1 MVKEDYMKKLRY
13 VFYAF
18 LILFFLLFIYLEILF
33 SDGGEKGIATVWNI
47 KAAYPCEFV
56 NNQWV
61 SKEVFTSSEIIYICT
76 SISTNKTLTEYDL
89 SIKVFT
95 EAEMMRNRSIFP
107 RSSRPIFEENYQF
120 SIQDK
125 YIRINYDFQPGK
137 YVVGAYYGRYI
148 LFEIPIEIIE

>member
-1 MVKEDYMKKLRY
+1 MKKFRY
-13 VFYAF
+13 AIFAF
-18 LILFFLLFIYLEILF
+18 IILFFLFFISLPTLLSLLGYESEEHVDTI
-33 SDGGEKGIATVWNI
+33 WNV

-61 SKEVFTSSEIIYICT
+61 SKEVFTSSESIKICT
-76 SISTNKTLTEYDL
+76 SISTNEKLTEYRL
-89 SIKVFT
+89 SLKVFT

-107 RSSRPIFEENYQF
+107 RNITPIFEENYQF
-120 SIQDK
+120 SIKDK

-137 YVVGAYYGRYI
+137 YVVGAYWVRDI